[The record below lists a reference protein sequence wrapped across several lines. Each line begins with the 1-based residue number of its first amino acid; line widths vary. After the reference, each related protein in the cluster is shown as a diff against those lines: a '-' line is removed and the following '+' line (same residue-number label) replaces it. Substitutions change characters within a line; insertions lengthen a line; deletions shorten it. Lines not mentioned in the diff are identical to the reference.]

1 MDNALVCFSGGF
13 DSTTC
18 LIYTLLDERYE
29 RVETI
34 GFNYG
39 QTNSVELE
47 CRKQIIDGLKKL
59 YPKQSKKL
67 GEDLVIDISC
77 FGEVAES
84 SLTGKK
90 QHQVTEGTASNY
102 VPVRN
107 AMFMS
112 FCGARAIVRGLD
124 TIVTGVVYDD
134 YDGYADCRRS
144 FMDAMQNAIELG
156 SDVKIRIETP
166 VIDIPKNE
174 TWANLERLGGRELV
188 RFMVEKTHSC
198 DKNDRHTHHE
208 WGFGCGECPSCVVR
222 KYRFEQY
229 MAERKKNE

>member
-1 MDNALVCFSGGF
+1 MSKVLVCFSGGF

-18 LIYTLLDERYE
+18 LIYSLLDENVE

-39 QTNSVELE
+39 QTNTVELE
-47 CRKQIIDGLKKL
+47 CRKQVIAGIKKL
-59 YPKQSKKL
+59 FPEQAKKL
-67 GEDLVIDISC
+67 AEDIVIDVSC
-77 FGEVAES
+77 FGVVAES
-84 SLTGKK
+84 SLTGKQ
-90 QHQVTEGTASNY
+90 QHKTSEGAASNY

-144 FMDAMQNAIELG
+144 FIDAMQKALQLG
-156 SDVKIRIETP
+156 SDTSIRIETP
-166 VIDIPKNE
+166 VIDTPKNE
-174 TWANLERLGGRELV
+174 TWAKLERLGGRELV
-188 RFMVEKTHSC
+188 RFMVENTHSC
-198 DKNDRHTHHE
+198 DKNDRHTFHE
-208 WGFGCGECPSCVVR
+208 WGYGCGACPSCVVR
-222 KYRFEQY
+222 KHRYEQY
-229 MAERKKNE
+229 MAERTEQ

>member
-1 MDNALVCFSGGF
+1 MSNVLVCFSGGF

-18 LIYTLLDERYE
+18 LIYSLLAEKVE

-39 QTNSVELE
+39 QTNTVELE
-47 CRKQIIDGLKKL
+47 CRKQVIAGIKKL
-59 YPKQSKKL
+59 FPEQAKKL
-67 GEDLVIDISC
+67 GEDIVIDVSC
-77 FGEVAES
+77 FGAVAES
-84 SLTGKK
+84 SLTGRQ
-90 QHQVTEGTASNY
+90 QHKTSEGAASNY

-107 AMFMS
+107 AMFMA

-144 FMDAMQNAIELG
+144 FIDAMQKALQLG
-156 SDVKIRIETP
+156 SDTNIRIETP
-166 VIDIPKNE
+166 VIDTPKNE

-188 RFMVEKTHSC
+188 RFMVENTHSC
-198 DKNDRHTHHE
+198 DKNDRHTFHE
-208 WGFGCGECPSCVVR
+208 WGYGCGNCPSCVVR
-222 KYRFEQY
+222 KHRYEQY
-229 MAERKKNE
+229 KAERVEQ